1 MSISSTSSNST
12 NGSQMTNTLKAQI
25 FGTYESINKTLSIKT
40 QNYELAHDVT
50 MDAIEKAINK
60 SDSFDSNKASVR
72 TWVQS
77 IAFRTLL
84 DHYRSHAVSKTSNG
98 YDNSTLDL
106 MAGGYDVDFGGV
118 AVESSVFW
126 DTVQSVMNTKQYN
139 CIVARFRDDKSYK
152 EIASDLNIPI
162 GSVMSAISGGKK
174 ALRISP
180 TFANMS
186 NVLVD

>member
-1 MSISSTSSNST
+1 
-12 NGSQMTNTLKAQI
+12 MTNDIQTQI
-25 FGTYESINKTLSIKT
+25 FGTYSSINKTLSIKT
-40 QNYELAHDVT
+40 QNPELAHDIT

-60 SDSFDSNKASVR
+60 SDSFDSNKATLK

-77 IAFRTLL
+77 IAFRTLV
-84 DHYRSHAVSKTSNG
+84 DHYRSHAVSMTSNG

-118 AVESSVFW
+118 EVKSSVFW
-126 DTVQSVMNTKQYN
+126 DTVQSVMNAKQYN